1 MCQSAPS
8 KLGLVLGSELVSCQR
23 VILQSIVGQDLS
35 KSDDKKNHITIGEVS
50 GLDQERHR
58 DLLGEILTIQGVIC
72 R

>member
-1 MCQSAPS
+1 MCQSAPI
-8 KLGLVLGSELVSCQR
+8 KLGLVLGSDFVSCQR

-35 KSDDKKNHITIGEVS
+35 KSDDKRNHITIGEIS

-58 DLLGEILTIQGVIC
+58 FLLGEILTIQGVIC